1 MIAGGLAVAPL
12 VIHLL
17 SMRGYRREPWAAMQF
32 LIAAQRSA
40 RHRLRFEQWFLLLL
54 RTLIVLLIGLTLARP
69 FTARS
74 SMLDVLGET
83 RSDRVIVIDDSFSM
97 RALREDGVT
106 AFEKARAMA
115 GELIARADVRDGIA
129 LVRAGA
135 AAAAIVDRPTRDRQV
150 LERILADWNCSLGMN
165 DLHSALRIASD
176 MLTEESVTRGG
187 RICYVLTDFTQAAFE
202 DHPAAVADS
211 IALPGIDKLVF
222 LNVGSQRRGN
232 LAITSLRTAGQI
244 VGVGIP
250 ARFAVEVANES
261 SHSLER
267 VEVEVTVDGSSVI
280 SVPIG
285 PIMSH
290 ESAIGE
296 FELAFQRMG
305 PHRIRAKI
313 RAVTEG
319 RRSAKHEDPLPA
331 DDERFLAVDVSRPI
345 SVLAVDREVAQ
356 GPRIEDLFFYTTAL
370 SPDTNQL
377 ASSRRP
383 LFEIRRIAQPRL
395 DDELLDS
402 YDVIALGN
410 LRRLTSTAASR
421 LEEFVRS
428 GGGVVLFLGADV
440 SVESYNEY
448 ARRKDGFLPIQ
459 LERIAQFEQQSE
471 LPRFEIADARHPVTI
486 DLAGNDAGGLQR
498 SFVQA
503 CWKLRP
509 FEGPAESSPRTI
521 LQLTTGEPVL
531 VSCTVGRGRILYWLV
546 AADMSWTNLPGKPD
560 YVPLMMN
567 LTVYAAGDHQS
578 ELNLLCGQ
586 PLVLRYPGRFARHL
600 AVISTP
606 EGSTLRA
613 ELESESTGCTL
624 NYRETLHP
632 GFYSVAVADQPRLFA
647 VNPDTTDHD
656 LTEATR
662 ETIRQ
667 RFGSRAELVDSL
679 REVTAKSTA
688 GVPREFAQL
697 LMFALLT
704 AVVAETLAGAC
715 FGTRR

>member
-1 MIAGGLAVAPL
+1 MIAGALAVAPL
-12 VIHLL
+12 LIHLL

-32 LIAAQRSA
+32 LVAAQRSA

-97 RALREDGVT
+97 QALREDGVT
-106 AFEKARAMA
+106 AFEKAQAMA
-115 GELIARADVRDGIA
+115 AELIARADARDGIA

-135 AAAAIVDRPTRDRQV
+135 AAAAMVERPTRDRQV
-150 LERILADWNCSLGMN
+150 LERILTDWNCSLGMN
-165 DLHSALRIASD
+165 DLYAALRIASD
-176 MLTEESVTRGG
+176 MLAEESVTRGG
-187 RICYVLTDFTQAAFE
+187 RICYVLTDFTQAAIDNE
-202 DHPAAVADS
+202 PLAAGGS
-211 IALPGIDKLVF
+211 TTLPGIDKLVF
-222 LNVGSQRRGN
+222 LNVGSQQRGN
-232 LAITSLRTAGQI
+232 LAITSLRTSGQI

-250 ARFAVEVANES
+250 ARFTVEVANMFPS
-261 SHSLER
+261 NLER
-267 VEVEVTVDGSSVI
+267 VEVEVTVDGSPVI

-290 ESAIGE
+290 ESAAGE

-305 PHRIRAKI
+305 PHRIRARI
-313 RAVTEG
+313 RTVMEG
-319 RRSAKHEDPLPA
+319 LRSAKHEDPLPA

-345 SVLAVDREVAQ
+345 SVLAVDREPAQ
-356 GPRIEDLFFYTTAL
+356 GPQVEDLFFYATAL
-370 SPDTNQL
+370 SPDTAKL
-377 ASSRRP
+377 TSPRKS
-383 LFEIRRIAQPRL
+383 LFEVHRIRQSRL
-395 DDELLDS
+395 EEELLDGN
-402 YDVIALGN
+402 DVIVLGN
-410 LRRLTSTAASR
+410 LRRLTGTAASR
-421 LEEFVRS
+421 LEGFVRA
-428 GGGVVLFLGADV
+428 GGGLLLFLGADV
-440 SVESYNEY
+440 SAESYNEI
-448 ARRKDGFLPIQ
+448 AGRPGGWLPIQ
-459 LERIAQFEQQSE
+459 LDRIVHFEQQND
-471 LPRFEIADARHPVTI
+471 LPRFEFADARHPVTI

-509 FEGPAESSPRTI
+509 FNGPAESSPRTI

-531 VSCTVGRGRILYWLV
+531 VSCTVGRGRILYWL
-546 AADMSWTNLPGKPD
+546 AGADMSWTNLPGKPD

-567 LTVYAAGDHQS
+567 LTVYAAGDRQS

-613 ELESESTGCTL
+613 ELESKSTGCTL

-632 GFYSVAVADQPRLFA
+632 GFYSVTVADQQGVFA

-679 REVTAKSTA
+679 REVTAKSTV